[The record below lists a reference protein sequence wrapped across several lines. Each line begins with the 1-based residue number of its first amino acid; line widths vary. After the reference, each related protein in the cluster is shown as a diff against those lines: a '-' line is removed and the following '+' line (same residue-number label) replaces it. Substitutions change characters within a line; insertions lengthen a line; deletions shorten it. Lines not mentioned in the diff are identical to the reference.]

1 MTRGL
6 LGLIIALTVVT
17 LIVVGAIAL
26 LCGNT
31 TGTRWLIN
39 TALAR
44 SPIAIEAQRIDGSL
58 LRGVRIGALRIQLED
73 SVIEI
78 ESLEAVPAWA
88 ASLTKRTLVIERLA
102 AASISVAPMDDSKPP
117 PDPRPDPLVLA
128 IPALP
133 LPIDI
138 RSLRVDRLIVD
149 GIPDAYTPAIRGRV
163 GFDGAVYTLRG
174 LDLSSPALQI
184 GGDLTLTPSPDVPVN
199 GTLRW
204 RLRDPAVS
212 GRIELTNSLRELGV
226 DVRMNQPVRG
236 DLRGRVYLLGETEP
250 RFDLTVSI
258 AEWTTQQLH
267 AVDLRVTLAGT
278 RMQFDAHGGVV
289 VNAPDLPQAQLTA
302 EVSGSLDALDVAQIV
317 LTTAR
322 GRAIAHGRIERAPEL
337 AAALAVDVEGFDP
350 GLVDARL
357 SGALS
362 GHVDVEVRNEDLHL
376 AVESLAGEFNRAAF
390 EATGQFSRIAGVWSA
405 RGVDLRSGPNHIVL
419 ALDWDGD
426 RVRGEA
432 RLNMPDLATLIPQLN
447 GDLTGMISID
457 GTREKPRVAVTAD
470 SRQLHYLDWSATEI
484 HVSATVKE
492 GSSNDARLTIVSV
505 ERNDVVVERVEVA
518 ARGSLDHVDATLGWS
533 FDNLRGAVD
542 LSANHV
548 DEAWNFAI
556 AEGAL
561 MTLPGDL
568 WRLDR
573 RATGTLV
580 DGGVSVSAHCW
591 LTPNGKG
598 RACVD
603 SAAVLRDRV
612 RLAGAIDKLPV
623 EMFTGNFEDLGALIG
638 TVSGRWDV
646 ASDAQRWRG
655 TAALETEGLALADAT
670 VQNDDHALV
679 LPKVTATADFEND
692 HATLALQAVNS
703 TSRVLD
709 LNLDVGGFDRT
720 ASLSGHATVA
730 IDDLGFVA
738 TFSRRLGEIKGGLNG
753 VFEIG
758 GSIAAPSVSGELTI
772 RDARAVLLEPHVE
785 ITALDLTM
793 QLKDLQ
799 QVDIRG
805 SAQSDSGRIDI
816 DGVLFE
822 PLGDARRFHARVNAR
837 DVPMRIPDVDVKV
850 GGELD
855 VDWHPGLVSVTGRVE
870 VPRAAITITELPP
883 GAVAVSRDVVVIDRV
898 DTLRVGTRLKVDV
911 ELVLKDNVRFSAF
924 GLSTGL
930 TGNLR
935 LKQSVDGVVQLEG
948 TLTLVNGSFK
958 AFGQVLAIESGRL
971 TYSGPPD
978 NPYVD
983 ARAIRTIEE
992 PGRRVTVGAQI
1003 QGPARAIETTLF
1015 SDPAMSE
1022 ADTLAYLVI
1031 GRPLSVATEQ
1041 EGSNVMGAAIALGLK
1056 GAAPVIDEVRNVFG
1070 LEELTATGGGAE
1082 DLTVIAGKRF
1092 SKRVFVK
1099 YSYQTFTRMSA
1110 ILIELMLTSRLGLEA
1125 TASEIPAIDLIYQVR
1140 ENN

>member
-6 LGLIIALTVVT
+6 MSLIIALTAVT
-17 LIVVGAIAL
+17 LIVVAAIAV
-26 LCGNT
+26 LCGNAA
-31 TGTRWLIN
+31 GTRWLIK

-44 SPIAIEAQRIDGSL
+44 SPVVVEAQRIDGSL
-58 LRGVRIGALRIQLED
+58 LRGVRIGSLHILLDD

-78 ESLEAVPAWA
+78 ESLEVVPAWA
-88 ASLTKRTLVIERLA
+88 ASLTTNTLVIERLA
-102 AASISVAPMDDSKPP
+102 ASSVGVAPNVGSKSHA
-117 PDPRPDPLVLA
+117 DPRPLTVVVPT
-128 IPALP
+128 LP
-133 LPIDI
+133 LAIDI
-138 RSLRVDRLIVD
+138 RSLSIDRIDVD
-149 GIPDAYTPAIRGRV
+149 GLPDDYAAAIRGRV
-163 GFDGAVYTLRG
+163 GYDGAVYKLRG
-174 LDLSSPALQI
+174 LDLSAPALQI
-184 GGDLTLTPSPDVPVN
+184 GGDLTLTPGPDVPVT
-199 GTLRW
+199 GILQW
-204 RLRDPAVS
+204 RLRDPALS
-212 GRIELTNSLRELGV
+212 GRVELTHSLRELGI
-226 DVRMNQPVRG
+226 DAHMNEPVRSNV
-236 DLRGRVYLLGETEP
+236 RGWVYLLGEMEP
-250 RFDLTVSI
+250 RFDVVASV
-258 AEWTTQQLH
+258 AEWTTEQLH
-267 AVDLRVTLAGT
+267 AADLRVTLAGT
-278 RMQFDAHGGVV
+278 RHRFDARGSVV

-302 EVSGSLDALDVAQIV
+302 EVSGSLDTLDVAQIV
-317 LTTAR
+317 LTTAH
-322 GRAIAHGRIERAPEL
+322 GRAVAHGRIERTPAL
-337 AAALAVDVEGFDP
+337 TAALAVDVEGFDP
-350 GLVDARL
+350 GLLNAML
-357 SGALS
+357 SGSVS
-362 GHVDVEVRNEDLHL
+362 GHVDVEVQSDDLHL
-376 AVESLAGEFNRAAF
+376 TVNSLTGELNRAVF
-390 EATGQFSRIAGVWSA
+390 QATGQISRIDGAWSA
-405 RGVDLRSGPNHIVL
+405 RGVDVRSGPNHIVL

-470 SRQLHYLDWSATEI
+470 ARQLRYLDWSATEI
-484 HVSATVKE
+484 HLDASLKE
-492 GSSNDARLTIVSV
+492 ASSGDARLRIMRIG
-505 ERNDVVVERVEVA
+505 RNDMAVERVEVA
-518 ARGSLDHVDATLGWS
+518 ARGNLDHVDATVGWS

-542 LSANHV
+542 LSADRV
-548 DEAWNFAI
+548 DKSWRLAV

-573 RATGTLV
+573 PAIGTLV

-591 LTPNGKG
+591 LTPNGQG

-603 SAAVLRDRV
+603 SAAVHRDRV
-612 RLAGAIDKLPV
+612 RLVGAIDQLPV
-623 EMFTGNFEDLGALIG
+623 EMFTGTFEDLGAVIG
-638 TVSGRWDV
+638 TVSGRWDI

-655 TAALETEGLALADAT
+655 TAALETEGLALADAS

-679 LPKVTATADFEND
+679 LPKVTATASFDND
-692 HATLALQAVNS
+692 HATVVVQAVNS

-709 LNLDVGGFDRT
+709 LNLDVGGFDR
-720 ASLSGHATVA
+720 AALLSGRATVA
-730 IDDLGFVA
+730 VDDLGFVA

-758 GSIAAPSVSGELTI
+758 GSIAAPSVSGALTM

-805 SAQSDSGRIDI
+805 SAQSDTGRIEI

-822 PLGDARRFHARVNAR
+822 PLGDARRFHARLNAR
-837 DVPMRIPDVDVKV
+837 DLPIRIPDVDVRV
-850 GGELD
+850 GGEVD

-870 VPRAAITITELPP
+870 VPRATITITELPT
-883 GAVAVSRDVVVIDRV
+883 GAVAISRDVVVINRV
-898 DTLRVGTRLKVDV
+898 ETLRVGTRLKVDL
-911 ELVLKDNVRFSAF
+911 ELVLKDNVRFNAF

-930 TGNLR
+930 AGDLR
-935 LKQSVDGVVQLEG
+935 LKQSVDGVVQLDG
-948 TLTLVNGSFK
+948 TLSLVNGSFK

-971 TYSGPPD
+971 IYSGPPD

-992 PGRRVTVGAQI
+992 PGRKVTVGAQI

-1022 ADTLAYLVI
+1022 AETLAYLVI
-1031 GRPLSVATEQ
+1031 GRPLNAATAQ

-1056 GAAPVIDEVRNVFG
+1056 GAAPVIDEVRNAFG

-1092 SKRVFVK
+1092 SKRIFVK